1 MISINYWNKNEKERN
16 KIIVFKCIIKNILT
30 YCAGF
35 IHYLNLNPKDEI
47 HGSNYLYYRLR
58 ESILLGKKIQ
68 NATIPR
74 WFVSYPQ
81 VSAKKLS
88 PINKSAVLIRF
99 LVFLLRNVK
108 DHFMPLVRRLSHAQ
122 NHLELLFRPKKVVE
136 RKGAVRSLAFCVTRM
151 RTILDFADLATIKI
165 MDI

>member
-1 MISINYWNKNEKERN
+1 MCWFYSLFESESEGWDTWIELFVLQIERIYSIGEKNTKRDNTQVVHIISSSKR
-16 KIIVFKCIIKNILT
+16 
-30 YCAGF
+30 
-35 IHYLNLNPKDEI
+35 
-47 HGSNYLYYRLR
+47 
-58 ESILLGKKIQ
+58 
-68 NATIPR
+68 
-74 WFVSYPQ
+74 
-81 VSAKKLS
+81 KKLS

-165 MDI
+165 MDIWNDGRCVSFG

>member
-1 MISINYWNKNEKERN
+1 MIRI
-16 KIIVFKCIIKNILT
+16 
-30 YCAGF
+30 
-35 IHYLNLNPKDEI
+35 PK
-47 HGSNYLYYRLR
+47 
-58 ESILLGKKIQ
+58 
-68 NATIPR
+68 

>member
-1 MISINYWNKNEKERN
+1 MLVLFTIWIWIRRMRYMDRIICITNWQERIYWEKKYKTRQSPN
-16 KIIVFKCIIKNILT
+16 
-30 YCAGF
+30 G
-35 IHYLNLNPKDEI
+35 
-47 HGSNYLYYRLR
+47 
-58 ESILLGKKIQ
+58 
-68 NATIPR
+68 
-74 WFVSYPQ
+74 SYPQ

-88 PINKSAVLIRF
+88 PISKSAVLIRF

-165 MDI
+165 MDIWNDGRCVSFG

>member
-1 MISINYWNKNEKERN
+1 MCWFYSLFESESEGWDTWIELFVLRIDK
-16 KIIVFKCIIKNILT
+16 
-30 YCAGF
+30 
-35 IHYLNLNPKDEI
+35 
-47 HGSNYLYYRLR
+47 R
-58 ESILLGKKIQ
+58 ESIGKKKYKTRQ
-68 NATIPR
+68 SPSG
-74 WFVSYPQ
+74 SYPQ

-88 PINKSAVLIRF
+88 PISKSAVLIRF

-165 MDI
+165 MDIWNDGRCVSFG

>member
-1 MISINYWNKNEKERN
+1 MCWFYSLFESESEGWDTWIELFVLFDK
-16 KIIVFKCIIKNILT
+16 
-30 YCAGF
+30 
-35 IHYLNLNPKDEI
+35 
-47 HGSNYLYYRLR
+47 R
-58 ESILLGKKIQ
+58 ESILLGKK
-68 NATIPR
+68 NATIPK

-165 MDI
+165 MDIWNDGRCVSFG